1 MCEPREAALV
11 AASVLVIALI
21 CAPGRAAQPASTHD
35 ADDPVTC
42 AFYFEHGS
50 KNTVSH
56 TGADYRLRDSS
67 VAMRGE
73 FEINW
78 QHHTGPAIK
87 AVQAHTL
94 TSGVMADIDFTL
106 QRWPNHRDALRALIE
121 YDLEGGKHFQ
131 YAPTVCYLR
140 NAREFAAD
148 DPDVILA
155 QAYYDQRKGNAEQA
169 RVEYQQALTMRPDS
183 AEAHYNLGLLYF
195 EQSDFTHAR
204 EQARLAYAA
213 GYPLPGLRHKLEKV
227 GQWTEASPPAAAPA
241 AAADPKADSQ
251 ADPNGPPNP

>member
-11 AASVLVIALI
+11 AASLLVVALV
-21 CAPGRAAQPASTHD
+21 CGPVRAAQPAATLD

-56 TGADYRLRDSS
+56 AGADYRLRDSS

-121 YDLEGGKHFQ
+121 YDIEGGKHFG
-131 YAPTVCYLR
+131 YAPTLCYLR

-169 RVEYQQALTMRPDS
+169 RVEYQQAIAMRPDL

-195 EQSDFTHAR
+195 EQSDFAHAR
-204 EQARLAYAA
+204 EEAHLAYAA
-213 GYPLPGLRHKLEKV
+213 GYPLPGLRHKLEMK
-227 GQWTEASPPAAAPA
+227 GQWTEASPPAAA
-241 AAADPKADSQ
+241 ADSKAD
-251 ADPNGPPNP
+251 ANTPPNP